1 MNVRNLIVDYRD
13 VPETWIFEYYCKLD
27 RKLLGQDE
35 KIKSLFNLK
44 EKIPSMCIYF
54 NRVKNKYN
62 FKDFS
67 TGIQGDAFELVTNLY
82 NLSHKKAIG
91 KILDDYKKY
100 LSENKKYESSEFKT
114 FSKFKVTSY
123 AIRSW
128 NTLDRDYWIKYNI
141 GTGLLNRYNVIPLS
155 EYIMEKNDD
164 EGNELIT
171 ITGNYIYGYF
181 KDNGEL
187 YKIYQPKSN
196 RKFIIVMPYIQGTE
210 QLENHSKLLIT
221 SSLKDI
227 MSIKSLKLKIDCIS
241 PDSENTMLPDK
252 IMLNYLELYNDNVAV
267 SFDNDDPG
275 IEAMKKY
282 RSKYNIKVF
291 ILPLS
296 KDPSDSIEKYGVKKV
311 LYTLVPILHRSYNK

>member
-27 RKLLGQDE
+27 RKLIGQDE
-35 KIKSLFNLK
+35 KIKSLFNLRD
-44 EKIPSMCIYF
+44 KIPSMCIYF
-54 NRVKNKYN
+54 NKVKNNYK

-67 TGIQGDAFELVTNLY
+67 TGIQGDAFELVKNLY
-82 NLSHKKAIG
+82 NLSHKEAIG
-91 KILDDYKKY
+91 KILDDYKYY
-100 LSENKKYESSEFKT
+100 LANNTKYEPSKFKT

-141 GTGLLNRYNVIPLS
+141 GTGVLNKYNVIPLS

-181 KDNGEL
+181 KNNGEL
-187 YKIYQPKSN
+187 YKIYQPKN
-196 RKFIIVMPYIQGTE
+196 NKKFINVASYIQGSE

-241 PDSENTMLPDK
+241 PDSENTMLPDN
-252 IMLNYLELYNDNVAV
+252 IMINYLELYNDNVAV
-267 SFDNDDPG
+267 SFDNDNPG

-282 RSKYNIKVF
+282 RSKYNVNVF

-296 KDPSDSIEKYGVKKV
+296 KDPSDSIKDHGVKKV
-311 LYTLVPILHRSYNK
+311 LYTLIPILHRVYK